1 MEIKQKIIKAN
12 GIILSVEDNGREVA
26 HAYLYI
32 LSNLHD
38 RPFGLMEDV
47 YVSENCR
54 GKGLGTKL
62 IEELIKVAKQ
72 NDCYKLIGTSR
83 YEREKVHG
91 LYERL
96 GFKDWGKEF
105 RMEF

>member
-1 MEIKQKIIKAN
+1 MEIKQKAIKAN
-12 GIILSVEDNGREVA
+12 GIILSVEDSGKEVA

-32 LSNLHD
+32 LTNLHE

-47 YVSENCR
+47 YVAENYR
-54 GKGLGTKL
+54 SKGVGTKL
-62 IEELIKVAKQ
+62 IQELIKAAKQ
-72 NDCYKLIGTSR
+72 NECYKLIGTSR

-96 GFKDWGKEF
+96 GFIDWGKEF
-105 RMEF
+105 RMDF

>member
-1 MEIKQKIIKAN
+1 MEIKQKTINAS
-12 GIILSVEDNGREVA
+12 GIIISIEESGKEVA

-32 LSNLHD
+32 LANLHD

-47 YVSENCR
+47 YVAESYR
-54 GKGLGTKL
+54 SKGLGTML
-62 IEELIKVAKQ
+62 IKELIKIAKQ

-83 YEREKVHG
+83 HEREKVHG

-105 RMEF
+105 RMDF

>member
-1 MEIKQKIIKAN
+1 MEIKQKTINAN
-12 GIILSVEDNGREVA
+12 GVYLFMEENGKEVA

-32 LSNLHD
+32 LNNLND

-47 YVSENCR
+47 YVAESYR
-54 GKGLGTKL
+54 SKGLGTKL
-62 IEELIKVAKQ
+62 VHELIEVAKRH
-72 NDCYKLIGTSR
+72 DCYKLVGYSR
-83 YEREKVHG
+83 YERQRAHA

-105 RMEF
+105 RMDM